1 MAGKTPATGKPGQKA
16 ASGSAPASA
25 QKGGLPGKP
34 QVKGQGKSQEK
45 PGGKPKGGRRAGRK
59 LAFQVLFGTCFD
71 PGSETPMAV
80 TFRDNPAV
88 LGQEDEAVCAFALD
102 LASSVVKKQEDL
114 DAVIQ
119 RFSQHWKIARIAKV
133 ELVILRL
140 ALYEMLHR
148 PDIPLK
154 VAINEAVELAKTFG
168 DENSPGFI
176 NGILD
181 AAAKAIDG
189 GEFEVRKG
197 F

>member
-1 MAGKTPATGKPGQKA
+1 MTEKKPVSTKPGQKA
-16 ASGSAPASA
+16 GSSPSG
-25 QKGGLPGKP
+25 QKGGQPGKP
-34 QVKGQGKSQEK
+34 QAKTQDQSGA
-45 PGGKPKGGRRAGRK
+45 KPKGGRRAGRK
-59 LAFQVLFGTCFD
+59 LAFQVLFGACFD
-71 PGSETPMAV
+71 PNSETPMAV

-88 LGQEDEAVCAFALD
+88 LGQEDESVCAFALD
-102 LASSVVKKQEDL
+102 LASSVVKKQEEL
-114 DAVIQ
+114 DTVIQ
-119 RFSQHWKIARIAKV
+119 RFSQHWKITRIAKV

-154 VAINEAVELAKTFG
+154 VAINEAVELAKAFG

-189 GEFEVRKG
+189 GEYEVRKG